1 MKHKVE
7 WGIIG
12 LGNIAFE
19 FAKSFQYSK
28 NANLLAVAS
37 NSDEKLNFFKEKF
50 NIKTPNLYNDYE
62 KLLEN
67 ENIDIVYIALPNSLH
82 FEWILKALE
91 KNKNI
96 LIEKP
101 AFINPKDAEII
112 LNHPNF
118 KNILFSEGY
127 MYRYHPQIIELIQI
141 IKSNMIGK
149 LISMKSNF
157 GINLIYKK
165 KFFIFKREKL
175 DKNLRIFNK
184 KLGGGVIFD
193 LGCYTTSM
201 SLMIASLIDYIDVK
215 NFKFSEVNTKYLHS
229 DIDVQSSAKINF
241 DNKFISDIEVS
252 FTNNLGNKTVITG
265 DEGEVS
271 LKSSWGTENSKITIS
286 GKVNN
291 EIEFKDCKKIYSL
304 EIDHVSKDILT
315 KNKETSFPGA
325 SQKEILLNTII
336 LENWI
341 NGQK

>member
-1 MKHKVE
+1 
-7 WGIIG
+7 
-12 LGNIAFE
+12 
-19 FAKSFQYSK
+19 
-28 NANLLAVAS
+28 
-37 NSDEKLNFFKEKF
+37 
-50 NIKTPNLYNDYE
+50 
-62 KLLEN
+62 
-67 ENIDIVYIALPNSLH
+67 
-82 FEWILKALE
+82 
-91 KNKNI
+91 
-96 LIEKP
+96 
-101 AFINPKDAEII
+101 
-112 LNHPNF
+112 
-118 KNILFSEGY
+118 

-252 FTNNLGNKTVITG
+252 FTNNLGNKTVIM
-265 DEGEVS
+265 VM
-271 LKSSWGTENSKITIS
+271 
-286 GKVNN
+286 
-291 EIEFKDCKKIYSL
+291 
-304 EIDHVSKDILT
+304 
-315 KNKETSFPGA
+315 KEKF
-325 SQKEILLNTII
+325 L
-336 LENWI
+336 
-341 NGQK
+341 